1 MFGIIVTHIK
11 LSNRVKLQPIYLKLY
26 YQYLFIY
33 LTSKRIKN
41 LKHITR
47 NKILFSEVIIFD
59 LSQAEIN
66 LKLYE
71 QVRTKYW
78 SNKTPIVL
86 SQLRFLV
93 RYRIDK
99 KKKNQQED
107 KKLIDR
113 LQELVFKWFRNKV
126 KIYFNYY
133 ISL

>member
-26 YQYLFIY
+26 YQYLFIH

-41 LKHITR
+41 INR

-99 KKKNQQED
+99 KKKNQED

-113 LQELVFKWFRNKV
+113 LQELVFKWFINKV
-126 KIYFNYY
+126 KIYCMLF
-133 ISL
+133 

>member
-1 MFGIIVTHIK
+1 MFGVIVTHIK
-11 LSNRVKLQPIYLKLY
+11 LSNQVKLQPMYLKLY
-26 YQYLFIY
+26 YQYLFIH

-41 LKHITR
+41 IKHINR

-86 SQLRFLV
+86 SQLQFLV

-133 ISL
+133 MLF